1 MNFAPQ
7 NISGECHHHGAR
19 YCVFTVPKSL
29 KESKPDAYAP
39 QHLGLGPYH
48 HPPHPYIPKQFPL
61 KLAVVEKYIARPQEL
76 TKIRKMVEA
85 ALVRSDRL
93 IRSCYDK
100 YLDRDIK
107 FLAWILAIDGL
118 FLLHFLINY
127 SPNQDPEME
136 TLAPDILMLENQ
148 IPVVLLRVI
157 QDTLESE
164 SCVPDDKYL
173 LFDKFQVFCQNH
185 SPLKLSNNPMI
196 VRNVDK
202 VHLLDHMYYSILNN
216 VTTLGAIST
225 QKNIPVLPVLLMSE
239 TGRVKF
245 TLASGGIRAVKFDK
259 EKKKFYLPVIRVN
272 AASHVILRNLLAY
285 EAALAKP
292 GSTILELAQYVDLM
306 CRLVENPEDVAIL
319 RKAEIIVSELRDE
332 EVANFFNGLKRDK
345 KKDLCA
351 SFKKIKS

>member
-202 VHLLDHMYYSILNN
+202 VHLLDHM
-216 VTTLGAIST
+216 
-225 QKNIPVLPVLLMSE
+225 
-239 TGRVKF
+239 VKF